1 MPPSQRN
8 DNPATPLV
16 SLIMVTYNSA
26 ALLPACLEALAAT
39 RYPAHELLIV
49 DNASSDS
56 TTVLVTEHAPQAQLV
71 ANRENLGFGRAC
83 NQGAQAAQG
92 ALLVFLNPD
101 VLVTPNWLGL
111 LVEHIAAHPEAG
123 IICPTTLYPGET
135 PPPVHTLVG
144 ETAAVPGC
152 ALMIRRDA
160 WQQLG
165 GFDERYFLYWE
176 DTDLCWRAWL
186 AGWRVLEDFTA
197 LVYHERGG
205 SAGGRRWDAEA
216 TKNSLRT
223 YLKTMRWRRVLPFS
237 ASLALKTAAK
247 IIRFRQPALLGAWAW
262 NAHHLGETLAMR
274 REIQRTRRI
283 APSTL
288 EQHIAAHT
296 ARNQRARRNRH

>member
-1 MPPSQRN
+1 MQPSQRN

-39 RYPAHELLIV
+39 HYPGYELIIV
-49 DNASSDS
+49 DNASSDG
-56 TTVLVTEHAPQAQLV
+56 TTVLVTKHAPQAQLL

-83 NQGAQAAQG
+83 NQGARAAHG

-101 VLVTPNWLGL
+101 VIVTPNWLGL
-111 LVEHIAAHPEAG
+111 LVEHLADRPEAG
-123 IICPTTLYPGET
+123 IICPTTLYPDET
-135 PPPVHTLVG
+135 PPPVDTPVG

-152 ALMIRRDA
+152 ALMIRCKA

-237 ASLALKTAAK
+237 AVLALKTAAK

-262 NAHHLGETLAMR
+262 NARHLGETLAMR
-274 REIQRTRRI
+274 REIQRTRRTTPT
-283 APSTL
+283 AL
-288 EQHIAAHT
+288 EQRIAAHT